1 MQNTLRRSSLPCSTE
16 QGLQTIPPPSRA
28 VKSSGCHRPHPRDG
42 PQVILFDEP
51 ASALD
56 PEMVK
61 EVPNV
66 IKYLAGT
73 GITMALV
80 AHEMGFTREVANR
93 ICFLDEG
100 RLVEDAPP
108 KIFFSTPKSDH
119 TRAFLDKAL

>member
-1 MQNTLRRSSLPCSTE
+1 MPCSTE
-16 QGLQTIPPPSRA
+16 QGLQTIRHPLGRSKAAGRHC
-28 VKSSGCHRPHPRDG
+28 SYPRDG

-66 IKYLAGT
+66 IKDLAGT
-73 GITMALV
+73 GIIMALV
-80 AHEMGFTREVANR
+80 AHEMGVHGN
-93 ICFLDEG
+93 LLSG
-100 RLVEDAPP
+100 RGGLVEDTPP

-119 TRAFLDKAL
+119 TREFLDKVL